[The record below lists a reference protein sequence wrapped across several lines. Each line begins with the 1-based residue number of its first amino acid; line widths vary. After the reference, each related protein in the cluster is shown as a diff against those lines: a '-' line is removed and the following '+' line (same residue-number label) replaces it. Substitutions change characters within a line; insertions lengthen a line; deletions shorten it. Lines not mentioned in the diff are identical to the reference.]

1 MEAISILCKVMQ
13 PRLLRKSEPGG
24 EKPFDLVEI
33 RLRPLSRLQMKW
45 SKGIPAEDLFRKE
58 GNAFKDALCDGYVLC
73 LFVSSIV
80 PSDVHLIY
88 H

>member
-1 MEAISILCKVMQ
+1 MEAISILCNVMQ

-45 SKGIPAEDLFRKE
+45 CKGIPAEDLFRKE
-58 GNAFKDALCDGYVLC
+58 GDQFKDALCDGYVLC
-73 LFVSSIV
+73 LCVPSIV
-80 PSDVHLIY
+80 RSVIHLIY